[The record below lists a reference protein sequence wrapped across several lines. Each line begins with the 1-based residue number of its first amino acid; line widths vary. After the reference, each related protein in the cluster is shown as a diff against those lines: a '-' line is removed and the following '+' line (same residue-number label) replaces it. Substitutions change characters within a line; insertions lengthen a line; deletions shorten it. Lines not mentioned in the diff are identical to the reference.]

1 MNVVL
6 HLYPRHYAA
15 GVADL
20 FATGRVTAGDHGG
33 LNLGQFAE
41 GDRLEA
47 LKKTGRHH
55 LEHSQIRLV
64 GDVFNFGQPW
74 AWILKTT
81 QDNLLGPAD
90 DVGVCH
96 DAVAIDDKAGPAG
109 GCDRVV
115 TPRGVPDRGLAVH
128 QNLNHGSAQFRR
140 LAKRGQRCEK
150 QGGD

>member
-1 MNVVL
+1 MGSEMCIRDS
-6 HLYPRHYAA
+6 HSR
-15 GVADL
+15 
-20 FATGRVTAGDHGG
+20 

-41 GDRLEA
+41 GDRLEV
-47 LKKTGRHH
+47 LKKTGRDH
-55 LEHSQIRLV
+55 LEHSQIGLV
-64 GDVFNFGQPW
+64 GDVFNLSQPW

-81 QDNLLGPAD
+81 QDNLLGPTD

-96 DAVAIDDKAGPAG
+96 DAFAIDDKAGPAG

-115 TPRGVPDRGLAVH
+115 PPWGIPDRGLAVH
-128 QNLNHGSAQFRR
+128 QNLNYGSPQFRR